1 MREPRNVQR
10 FLNKIFEGIDYLG
23 FLPNGE
29 ITGIYSKED
38 EYIQLRKPI
47 EATESAENWLKTL
60 ESEMKESVKHVIQQ
74 SVVDIRMRD
83 FEGWVKSWQG

>member
-23 FLPNGE
+23 FMSNGE
-29 ITGIYSKED
+29 IVGIYSKED

-60 ESEMKESVKHVIQQ
+60 EYEMRESVKQVIQ
-74 SVVDIRMRD
+74 
-83 FEGWVKSWQG
+83 